1 MRNGLVRL
9 TVAAF
14 LLLGVAS
21 CRLAP
26 VYNVEA
32 HKFAT
37 PSAALSVRAQQIKQA
52 GMRRGWKMTDV
63 GPGEIRA
70 RLMSG
75 DRSAAVV
82 INFTPSEYAIRYAG
96 SEGLDYSGGQI
107 HKRYNGWVENLEK
120 DIYAESRKK

>member
-1 MRNGLVRL
+1 MRNGLVRI
-9 TVAAF
+9 TAGAF
-14 LLLGVAS
+14 LLLGVAA

-37 PSAALSVRAQQIKQA
+37 PSAPLSVRAQQIKHA
-52 GMRRGWKMTDV
+52 GTSRGWKMTDV

-70 RLMSG
+70 RLTSG
-75 DRSAAVV
+75 DHVAAVV
-82 INFTPSEYAIRYAG
+82 INFTPSEYAIRYTG

-107 HKRYNGWVENLEK
+107 NKRYNGWVENLEK
-120 DIYAESRKK
+120 DIYSESRK

>member
-1 MRNGLVRL
+1 MPNGLCRI
-9 TVAAF
+9 AAGVC
-14 LLLGVAS
+14 LLFAVAS

-37 PSAALSVRAQQIKQA
+37 PSAPLSVRAQQIKHA
-52 GMRRGWKMTDV
+52 GAARGWKMTDA

-70 RLMSG
+70 RLTSG
-75 DRSAAVV
+75 DHVAAVV

-96 SEGLDYSGGQI
+96 SDGLDYADGKI
-107 HKRYNGWVENLEK
+107 NKRYNGWVENLEK
-120 DIYAESRKK
+120 DIYAESRK